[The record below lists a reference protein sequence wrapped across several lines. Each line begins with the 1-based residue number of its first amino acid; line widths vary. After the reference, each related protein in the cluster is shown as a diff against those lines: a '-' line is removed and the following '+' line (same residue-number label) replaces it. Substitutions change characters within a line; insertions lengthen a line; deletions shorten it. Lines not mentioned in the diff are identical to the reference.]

1 LKGIRRSRPE
11 VNDAEEEVS
20 DVQALEASALPLDG
34 DDVAYLGDELAHI
47 AALGQLPPHLPDS
60 PLDATSI
67 ASHEFAKPEFA
78 ISCSLATKLVGKPQ
92 VGGKLLRF
100 TTADACVV
108 AIVENH
114 AVADVDLIFH
124 DVEEACES
132 QHQHKVGIKGDAA
145 C

>member
-1 LKGIRRSRPE
+1 MKGIRRSRPE
-11 VNDAEEEVS
+11 VNEAEEDVS
-20 DVQALEASALPLDG
+20 DVQALETSALPVDAE
-34 DDVAYLGDELAHI
+34 DAAYLGEELAHI
-47 AALGQLPPHLPDS
+47 AALGQLPPHLPDT
-60 PLDATSI
+60 PLDATGI

-78 ISCSLATKLVGKPQ
+78 ISCCLATKLVGKPQ

-100 TTADACVV
+100 TTPDACVV

-114 AVADVDLIFH
+114 AVADVDVIFH
-124 DVEEACES
+124 DVEEPCES

>member
-1 LKGIRRSRPE
+1 M
-11 VNDAEEEVS
+11 
-20 DVQALEASALPLDG
+20 QALEASALPVDSE
-34 DDVAYLGDELAHI
+34 DVAYLGDEHAHI

-67 ASHEFAKPEFA
+67 ASHVFAKPKFA